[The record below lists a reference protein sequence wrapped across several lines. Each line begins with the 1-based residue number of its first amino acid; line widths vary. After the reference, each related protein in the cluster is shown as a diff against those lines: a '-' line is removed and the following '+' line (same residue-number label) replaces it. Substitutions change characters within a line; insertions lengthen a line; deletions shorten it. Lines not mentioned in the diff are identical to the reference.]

1 MPLTRTLFL
10 PLRIISLFTLFFFA
24 AGHIQAQ
31 QLAGDWEGKIGPYTS
46 IIHMKWDS
54 AQKRYTGTLDSPDQG
69 GYGLPITDIILKQ
82 DSIVINAD
90 LIKGIALGVVTDQEK
105 ITGTWRQ
112 PSFNMDVTLNK
123 TSGKTYRAYRPQHPL
138 PPFPYRSQ
146 EVSYFSED
154 KQVRFGGTLTLPAQ
168 GNAFPAV
175 ILISGSGPQDR
186 DGRIFDHKP
195 FLVIADHL
203 TRHGIAVLRV
213 DDRGVR
219 ATKGDFAN
227 ATSANFVKDVLAG
240 VTYLKTRKEINP
252 LKIGLIGHS
261 EGGSIAPMVA
271 AGNKEIAFIVLLAA
285 PGITGKE
292 ILLTQNKA
300 MFLSA
305 GSDSLSVAVYMKLFE
320 RILDDCLQQSDSAT
334 ASNIT
339 KQHLLEWQ
347 QSAPPEVVK
356 QLGMQDAKAAN
367 TITAGLVKSFRQPW
381 MQYFLTH
388 DPAPPLTK
396 VQCPVLAIN
405 GSKDLQVMAGPN
417 LAAIKQALQQGGNKH
432 FETMEIKGLNHLFQ
446 TANTGNLREYST
458 ITETFSPQVLDIM
471 TTWILKAV
479 SH

>member
-1 MPLTRTLFL
+1 MPLIKSLFF
-10 PLRIISLFTLFFFA
+10 PSRIIYLFTLFFFA

-54 AQKRYTGTLDSPDQG
+54 AQKRYTGTMDSPDQG

-90 LIKGIALGVVTDQEK
+90 LIKGIALGVLTEQEK
-105 ITGTWRQ
+105 ITGSWRQ
-112 PSFNMDVTLNK
+112 PTFNMEMTLNK

-146 EVSYFSED
+146 DVSYFSED
-154 KQVRFGGTLTLPAQ
+154 KQVKFGGTLTLPAQ

-195 FLVIADHL
+195 FLVIADYL

-219 ATKGDFAN
+219 ATKGSFAN
-227 ATSANFVKDVLAG
+227 ATSASFAKDVLAG
-240 VTYLKTRKEINP
+240 VSYLKTRKEINP

-261 EGGSIAPMVA
+261 EGGAVAPMA
-271 AGNKEIAFIVLLAA
+271 AAQNKEIAFIVLLAA
-285 PGITGKE
+285 PGIIGRE
-292 ILLTQNKA
+292 ILITQNKA
-300 MFLSA
+300 MFLSGGA
-305 GSDSLSVAVYMKLFE
+305 DSLSVAVYMKLFE
-320 RILDDCLQQSDSAT
+320 KILDDCLQQPDSAS
-334 ASNIT
+334 ASTIT

-347 QSAPPEVVK
+347 QSSPPAVVK
-356 QLGMQDAKAAN
+356 LLGMQDDKAAN

-388 DPAPPLTK
+388 DPAPALTQ
-396 VQCPVLAIN
+396 VQCPVLAIT
-405 GSKDLQVMAGPN
+405 GSKDLQVSAAPN
-417 LAAIKQALQQGGNKH
+417 LAGIKKALQQGGNKD
-432 FETMEIKGLNHLFQ
+432 FKTMEIKGLNHLLQ
-446 TANTGNLREYST
+446 TANTGNLQEYGT
-458 ITETFSPQVLDIM
+458 ITETFSPQVLDLM